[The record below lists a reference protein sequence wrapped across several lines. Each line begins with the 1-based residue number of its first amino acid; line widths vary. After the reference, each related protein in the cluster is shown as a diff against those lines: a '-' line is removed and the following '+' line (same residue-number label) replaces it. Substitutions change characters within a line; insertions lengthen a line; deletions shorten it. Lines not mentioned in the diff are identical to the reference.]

1 MKKLILVCMVCLIG
15 GTVSAQGLDLGLKVG
30 ANFATINDATGG
42 SSKTGFVVGAF
53 AGAKLGDKMGIQADL
68 LYSQQ
73 GADFELGDID
83 LSYVNI
89 PVVLKYFV
97 TERIHVHA
105 GPQFGFVVADNVS
118 KVINNLVEA
127 ESFDLTGVIGLG
139 LDLPLGIRADG
150 RYNFGLSDVFKS
162 TDDSFDSGGKNAV
175 FTISVGYSFL

>member
-30 ANFATINDATGG
+30 ANFANISDATGG

-73 GADFELGDID
+73 GAAFKPGDID

-97 TERIHVHA
+97 TESIHVHA
-105 GPQFGFVVADNVS
+105 GPQFGFKIDDNLKS
-118 KVINNLVEA
+118 DIIEA
-127 ESFDLTGVIGLG
+127 ESFDLAGVAGVG
-139 LDLPLGIRADG
+139 LDLPLGIRADA
-150 RYNFGLSDVFKS
+150 RYNFGLTDIFKS
-162 TDDSFDSGGKNAV
+162 SDANIKAPGKNAV
-175 FTISVGYSFL
+175 FTVSVGYSFL